1 MKNGTRW
8 LIAGLLSCAALAG
21 VAAVEAPLNPVRPAA
36 TPTNTVA
43 TKSVRGVNDTA
54 TRPLW
59 NELTATQQNALAPL
73 ASDWNNIE
81 VFRKKKW
88 LEIGNR
94 FVTMNP
100 DEQLRVQERMRD
112 WAKLTPDERRVAREI
127 YTRTKK
133 LNADEKSAQW
143 QQYQELPEEQKKKLA
158 SDIAAKKRVS
168 NLPAAPL
175 HGKPV
180 ALPKPFEKAV
190 PEKPA
195 VTPSS
200 PAPLPIPPA
209 SEIAPLAIPQAATPS
224 PVPTRQP

>member
-21 VAAVEAPLNPVRPAA
+21 VAAVEAPLNPTRPAA
-36 TPTNTVA
+36 TPANTVA

-59 NELTATQQNALAPL
+59 NELTATQKNALAPL

-88 LEIGNR
+88 LEIGDR

-168 NLPAAPL
+168 NLPAVPL

-195 VTPSS
+195 VTPTS
-200 PAPLPIPPA
+200 PALLPTPPA
-209 SEIAPLAIPQAATPS
+209 NEIAPLAIPQPAAPS
-224 PVPTRQP
+224 PVPMR